1 MCECQF
7 VAVIEIINSNQI
19 ICTGSGTMYS
29 QMTFD
34 ISCKKSILC
43 VHNAASIQL
52 RAVVRHGTGC
62 KNTPT
67 LSTVN
72 CVSVRIPA

>member
-29 QMTFD
+29 PMTFD
-34 ISCKKSILC
+34 ISCKKSIVC
-43 VHNAASIQL
+43 VHSAASIQL
-52 RAVVRHGTGC
+52 GAVVRHGTGC
-62 KNTPT
+62 RDTPT
-67 LSTVN
+67 PSRVN
-72 CVSVRIPA
+72 CVSERIPA